1 MGRSMIFSRLEMLKW
16 RNWSMGAC
24 AMLGV
29 LPGLAHAGLRNAIPS
44 CYAAGHYRF
53 KAQPPRH
60 LLYVLIDQT
69 VKLTPALQ
77 KSVVDTIDELI
88 RPGTKIVVAEFSA
101 YSQGRYL
108 RVVKTGIVES
118 AMTKHERNNV
128 PVSSL
133 GSFNN
138 CMRDQMEYAR
148 MLFGKTTMG
157 VMKNSTSSLD
167 QSDILLALKTV
178 SKPIRLATAKDKLLF
193 MVSDGLENSSVT
205 SFYGA
210 GTVRRIDP
218 AAQMRKVVAH
228 RLLGNFGGGRVYVL
242 GGAFMPPAA
251 SGSLAAR
258 NGYRDPQVLQALHEF
273 WRLYFKKSD
282 ANLVEFGEPALVM
295 RARW

>member
-1 MGRSMIFSRLEMLKW
+1 MLK
-16 RNWSMGAC
+16 RLAMSVGAC
-24 AMLGV
+24 AMLGL
-29 LPGLAHAGLRNAIPS
+29 LPSLARAGLRNAIPS
-44 CYAAGHYRF
+44 CYAAGHYGF
-53 KAQPPRH
+53 KARPPRH

-69 VKLTPALQ
+69 VKLTPSLQ

-88 RPGTKIVVAEFSA
+88 KPGTKVVVAEFSA

-108 RVVKTGIVES
+108 RVVKTGIIES

-133 GSFNN
+133 GSFDN
-138 CMRDQMEYAR
+138 CMRDQIEYAR
-148 MLFGKTTMG
+148 MLFGKAATA
-157 VMKNSTSSLD
+157 VMKDSTSSLD
-167 QSDILLALKTV
+167 QSDILLALRTV
-178 SKPIRLATAKDKLLF
+178 SKPIRIAAAKDKLLF

-205 SFYGA
+205 SFYSA

-218 AAQMRKVVAH
+218 ATEMRKVIAH

-242 GGAFMPPAA
+242 GGAFMPAAA

-273 WRLYFKKSD
+273 WRLYFQKSN
-282 ANLVEFGEPALVM
+282 ATLVEFGEPALVM
-295 RARW
+295 RASW